1 MIRAN
6 HPLILLLSVL
16 GLVPFLGC
24 AYLASAWQ
32 TSSETRGMISLLAYG
47 AVILSFLGG
56 IHWGWVL
63 AEGEVDDLGLPP
75 ANRVGGLSTTLP
87 SRVQKGR
94 IALGVLPALVG
105 WVALLIGILVPAPAI
120 GLCVLIAGFIATMV
134 GEQGS
139 HRYGF
144 LSKRYLWLRWALT
157 IVVVA
162 ILTTVV
168 VLRLTGARVIL

>member
-32 TSSETRGMISLLAYG
+32 SSSEARGMISLLAYG

-75 ANRVGGLSTTLP
+75 ASLPSAIP

-105 WVALLIGILVPAPAI
+105 WVALLIGILAPAPAI
-120 GLCVLIAGFIATMV
+120 GLSVLIAGFIATMV
-134 GEQGS
+134 VEQGG

>member
-6 HPLILLLSVL
+6 HPLVLLLSIL

-24 AYLASAWQ
+24 AYLACAWQ
-32 TSSETRGMISLLAYG
+32 TSSEARGMISLLAYG

-63 AEGEVDDLGLPP
+63 AEGEVDDLGLPV
-75 ANRVGGLSTTLP
+75 AGRVGGLPTNIP

-94 IALGVLPALVG
+94 IALGILPALIG
-105 WVALLIGILVPAPAI
+105 WVALLIGILAPAPAI
-120 GLCVLIAGFIATMV
+120 GLCVLIAGFIATMI
-134 GEQGS
+134 GEQGG

-144 LSKRYLWLRWALT
+144 LSKRYLWLRWVLT

-162 ILTTVV
+162 VLTTVV

>member
-6 HPLILLLSVL
+6 HPLVLLLSVL
-16 GLVPFLGC
+16 GVVPFLGC
-24 AYLASAWQ
+24 AYLACAWQ
-32 TSSETRGMISLLAYG
+32 APSQAHGMISLLAYG

-75 ANRVGGLSTTLP
+75 AGRVGGLPSTIP

-94 IALGVLPALVG
+94 IALGILPALVG
-105 WVALLIGILVPAPAI
+105 WVALLIGILAPAPAI

-134 GEQGS
+134 GEQGG